1 MQAPC
6 DATLL
11 RIYLGDDDVFHD
23 QPLSD
28 QLVLKARELHLAGA
42 TVLHGILAYG
52 PATRDYKPMLKL
64 TEDRP
69 MVIDIVDTRENI
81 SRFLQAIEPML
92 GSALVTTQE
101 ISVLRYGARS

>member
-42 TVLHGILAYG
+42 TVLHGTLAYG
-52 PATRDYKPMLKL
+52 AATRDYRPMLEL

-69 MVIDIVDTRENI
+69 MVIDIIDNDEKI
-81 SRFLQAIEPML
+81 SRYLQAIEPML
-92 GSALVTTQE
+92 GSALVTTQRVT
-101 ISVLRYGARS
+101 VLRYGAGS